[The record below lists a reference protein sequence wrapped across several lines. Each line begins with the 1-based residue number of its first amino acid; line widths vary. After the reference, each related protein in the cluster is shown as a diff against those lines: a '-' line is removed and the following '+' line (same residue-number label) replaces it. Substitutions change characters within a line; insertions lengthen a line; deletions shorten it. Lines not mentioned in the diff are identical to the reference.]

1 MNHESSTASCT
12 HALVHNRLA
21 CDMRVLAVKREP
33 TLILEPFLRRS
44 LSQRLF
50 RLVQSG
56 TPSQQVAANNPST
69 SRSQCR
75 TKQYLCTRP
84 LPAAF
89 GGAELELA
97 SACRTAPPR
106 PSSCHTYLL
115 IMHACESRQS
125 GLCKTKKPL
134 LFEPAFSCLISD
146 ETVFTGFA
154 WTVQNDTP
162 SSPSSNSHISSHYE
176 LASLHK
182 LWSQASGRPPSA
194 AVRSWNSLL
203 TAERHLGRRHHHH
216 ESQGECGT
224 DSYRSLAPKAH
235 RPHPSARRMSRDQ
248 QQQPQRPQQPECAGP
263 GLA

>member
-69 SRSQCR
+69 SRSQHR

-115 IMHACESRQS
+115 IMHASLGSLGCAKRRNHSFLSLRFLVSSQMKPFS
-125 GLCKTKKPL
+125 QVLLGLCKTTL
-134 LFEPAFSCLISD
+134 R
-146 ETVFTGFA
+146 
-154 WTVQNDTP
+154 
-162 SSPSSNSHISSHYE
+162 
-176 LASLHK
+176 LHQVATAT
-182 LWSQASGRPPSA
+182 SQATT
-194 AVRSWNSLL
+194 N
-203 TAERHLGRRHHHH
+203 
-216 ESQGECGT
+216 
-224 DSYRSLAPKAH
+224 
-235 RPHPSARRMSRDQ
+235 
-248 QQQPQRPQQPECAGP
+248 
-263 GLA
+263 